1 MCQNVAN
8 ASAYYKKLQICG
20 IESVAALTT
29 LNASKICWFDKLS
42 VGFIE
47 ADT

>member
-8 ASAYYKKLQICG
+8 APAYYKMLQICG
-20 IESVAALTT
+20 SKSVAALTT
-29 LNASKICWFDKLS
+29 LTASKICWFDKLS

-47 ADT
+47 AGT